1 MRVFTAVTALRIPLS
16 CRSGGR
22 VAALF
27 EEREQARQ
35 RGEQPAQGNDNRTR
49 QELLEAQR
57 RNRELDRL
65 ESPRL

>member
-1 MRVFTAVTALRIPLS
+1 MTAANALSL
-16 CRSGGR
+16 CRSGDR

>member
-1 MRVFTAVTALRIPLS
+1 M
-16 CRSGGR
+16 
-22 VAALF
+22 AALF
-27 EEREQARQ
+27 QEREEARQ

-65 ESPRL
+65 ESPGL

>member
-1 MRVFTAVTALRIPLS
+1 MYLFLV
-16 CRSGGR
+16 GR

-27 EEREQARQ
+27 EEREEARQ

>member
-1 MRVFTAVTALRIPLS
+1 MYLFLV
-16 CRSGGR
+16 GR

-27 EEREQARQ
+27 EAREQARQ

>member
-1 MRVFTAVTALRIPLS
+1 MTAANALSL

-27 EEREQARQ
+27 EEREQKRQ